1 MQFCAVLRYSY
12 PPPPPLHTPLSKG
25 RFLSWFIVESILN
38 IQLYYLTNFDPRL
51 MDPTSPTFSVCVTDS
66 WEVMSYSVLYNG
78 RYEVCATM
86 KAELSE
92 SFEVDG

>member
-1 MQFCAVLRYSY
+1 
-12 PPPPPLHTPLSKG
+12 
-25 RFLSWFIVESILN
+25 
-38 IQLYYLTNFDPRL
+38 

-66 WEVMSYSVLYNG
+66 CGVGYVIQCTVYR